1 MKIISKYKDYYDY
14 LSGTWGVD
22 PKLVLDRR
30 EFDNLEFFSYDP
42 KEVTLFICGKTING
56 FWDGESFY
64 YGEALSKFGEIHE
77 RKYWGFRRETE
88 PSRVVEFEFKSEGK
102 FQSVTKRY
110 EILVDIVNNIKQHN
124 IKENCPILM
133 RNPYGNDK
141 FYKFPILSKMNI
153 GSVLPPEVIYQMLVD
168 WLSER
173 NSEAEKRPENL
184 TDVQKLESKG
194 FDKKESFRP
203 NIKV

>member
-14 LSGTWGVD
+14 LSGIWGED

-30 EFDNLEFFSYDP
+30 EFENIEFFSFDP
-42 KEVTLFICGKTING
+42 QEVTLFICGKTING
-56 FWDGESFY
+56 FWDGENFY
-64 YGEALSKFGEIHE
+64 YGESLSKFGEIHE
-77 RKYWGFRRETE
+77 RRYWGFRRETS
-88 PSRVVEFEFKSEGK
+88 PSRIVEFEFKGGRGVTP
-102 FQSVTKRY
+102 VTKRY
-110 EILVDIVNNIKQHN
+110 EILVDVVDNIKQYN

-133 RNPYGNDK
+133 RNRYFPEQ
-141 FYKFPILSKMNI
+141 FHKFPVLSKMNV
-153 GSVLPPEVIYQMLVD
+153 GSILTPEVIYQMLVD

-173 NSEAEKRPENL
+173 NNEAEKRPENQ
-184 TDVQKLESKG
+184 TDLQKLVSKG